1 MLGNKDIVGE
11 KMARLLPLLSLDCIR
26 DIVVKR
32 EEKNDLDVLT
42 LRNATK
48 K

>member
-11 KMARLLPLLSLDCIR
+11 KMTRLLPLMSLDSIR
-26 DIVVKR
+26 DIAVKR
-32 EEKNDLDVLT
+32 EEKNDLDILT
-42 LRNATK
+42 LRNTPK

>member
-11 KMARLLPLLSLDCIR
+11 KMTRLLPLMSLDSIR

-32 EEKNDLDVLT
+32 EEKNELDILT
-42 LRNATK
+42 LRNTPK

>member
-1 MLGNKDIVGE
+1 VLGNKDIVGK
-11 KMARLLPLLSLDCIR
+11 KMTRFLPLISLDSIR

-32 EEKNDLDVLT
+32 EEKKDLDILT
-42 LRNATK
+42 LRNTPK